1 MNFGVMVLMREIYL
15 LLSILFFSFSSSSN
29 NINKVEKIKEYSS
42 NPDYLPIIT
51 NKAFKR
57 GEELTYKLHYGFL
70 DAAYVNLNITNEKI
84 KFLGRETFHVI
95 GTGKTTGITD
105 WIFKVRDSY
114 ETYIDEKSLVPW
126 LFKRRV
132 NEGGYI
138 INQDYS
144 FDRFNNK
151 VITENRKEFNISEN
165 MQDMVSAYYQA
176 RTLDFSNIKQGDVI
190 SLDCFIDD
198 EVFHIKIKFEGFQLV
213 EIKIGKFKCLKFT
226 PIIQTGRIFK
236 DENDLSLYISND
248 ENHILIKAE
257 ADILFGTVEVE
268 LTEFKGLLNKL
279 NCKII

>member
-1 MNFGVMVLMREIYL
+1 MNFGVMVLMRKIYL

-42 NPDYLPIIT
+42 NPDYLPILT

-151 VITENRKEFNISEN
+151 VITENRKEFNVSEN

>member
-1 MNFGVMVLMREIYL
+1 MNFGIITFMRKTYFLLIIIYL
-15 LLSILFFSFSSSSN
+15 SFPSSSN
-29 NINKVEKIKEYSS
+29 SIIKVEKFKAYSS
-42 NPDYLPIIT
+42 NFNYLPSLT

-84 KFLGRETFHVI
+84 KFKGRETFHVI
-95 GTGKTTGITD
+95 GIGKTTGITD
-105 WIFKVRDSY
+105 WIFKVRDRY

-151 VITENRKEFNISEN
+151 VITENRKEFYVSEN
-165 MQDMVSAYYQA
+165 MQDMISAYYQA
-176 RTLDFSNIKQGDVI
+176 RTLDLSNIKQGDVI
-190 SLDCFIDD
+190 SLNCFIDD
-198 EVFHIKIKFEGFQLV
+198 EVFPVKIKFEGLQMI
-213 EIKIGKFKCLKFT
+213 EIKLGKFKCLKFT

>member
-1 MNFGVMVLMREIYL
+1 MNFGVITYVRKTYF
-15 LLSILFFSFSSSSN
+15 LLSIIFLSIPSSSN
-29 NINKVEKIKEYSS
+29 SILKLEKSKADSS
-42 NPDYLPIIT
+42 NFDYLPTLT

-70 DAAYVNLNITNEKI
+70 DAAYVNLNITNEKT
-84 KFLGRETFHVI
+84 KFKGRETFHVI
-95 GTGKTTGITD
+95 GIGKTNGITD
-105 WIFKVRDSY
+105 WIFKVRDRY

-151 VITENRKEFNISEN
+151 VITENRKEFYVSEN
-165 MQDMVSAYYQA
+165 MQDMISAYYQA
-176 RTLDFSNIKQGDVI
+176 RTLDLSNIKQGDVI
-190 SLDCFIDD
+190 SLNCFIDD
-198 EVFHIKIKFEGFQLV
+198 EVFPVKIKFEGHQTV
-213 EIKIGKFKCLKFT
+213 EIKLGKFKCLKFT

-236 DENDLSLYISND
+236 DENDLSLFISND

>member
-15 LLSILFFSFSSSSN
+15 LLSTLFFSFSSSSN

-42 NPDYLPIIT
+42 NPDYLPILT

-198 EVFHIKIKFEGFQLV
+198 EVFPVKIKFEGFQLV
-213 EIKIGKFKCLKFT
+213 EIKIGKFRCLKFT

>member
-1 MNFGVMVLMREIYL
+1 MRKTYF
-15 LLSILFFSFSSSSN
+15 LLSIIFLSIPSSSN
-29 NINKVEKIKEYSS
+29 SILKLEKSKADSS
-42 NPDYLPIIT
+42 NFDYLPTLT

-70 DAAYVNLNITNEKI
+70 DAAYVNLNITNEKT
-84 KFLGRETFHVI
+84 KFKGRETFHVI
-95 GTGKTTGITD
+95 GIGKTNGITD
-105 WIFKVRDSY
+105 WIFKVRDRY

-144 FDRFNNK
+144 FDRYNNK
-151 VITENRKEFNISEN
+151 VITENRKEYYVSDN
-165 MQDMVSAYYQA
+165 MQDMISAYYQA
-176 RTLDFSNIKQGDVI
+176 RTLDLSNIKQGDVI
-190 SLDCFIDD
+190 SLNCFIDD
-198 EVFHIKIKFEGFQLV
+198 EVFPVKIKFEGHQTV
-213 EIKIGKFKCLKFT
+213 EIKLGKFKCLKFT

-236 DENDLSLYISND
+236 DENDLSLFISND

-257 ADILFGTVEVE
+257 ADILFGTIEVE
-268 LTEFKGLLNKL
+268 LTEFNGLLNKL

>member
-1 MNFGVMVLMREIYL
+1 MNFGVITYVRKTYF
-15 LLSILFFSFSSSSN
+15 LLSIIFLSIPSSSN
-29 NINKVEKIKEYSS
+29 SILKLEKSKADSS
-42 NPDYLPIIT
+42 NFDYLPTLT

-70 DAAYVNLNITNEKI
+70 DAAYVNLNITNEKT
-84 KFLGRETFHVI
+84 KFKGRETFHVI
-95 GTGKTTGITD
+95 GIGKTNGITD
-105 WIFKVRDSY
+105 WIFKVRDRY

-144 FDRFNNK
+144 FDRYNNK
-151 VITENRKEFNISEN
+151 VITENRKEYYVSDN
-165 MQDMVSAYYQA
+165 MQDMLSAYYQA
-176 RTLDFSNIKQGDVI
+176 RTLDLSNIKQGDVI
-190 SLDCFIDD
+190 SLNCFIDD
-198 EVFHIKIKFEGFQLV
+198 EVFPVKIKFEGHQTV
-213 EIKIGKFKCLKFT
+213 EIKLGKFKCLKFT

-236 DENDLSLYISND
+236 DENDLSLFISND

-257 ADILFGTVEVE
+257 ADILFGTIEVE
-268 LTEFKGLLNKL
+268 LTEFNGLLNKV

>member
-15 LLSILFFSFSSSSN
+15 LLSTLFFSFSSSSN

-42 NPDYLPIIT
+42 NPDYLPILT

-84 KFLGRETFHVI
+84 KFKGRETFHVI
-95 GTGKTTGITD
+95 GIGKTTGLTD
-105 WIFKVRDSY
+105 WIFKVRDRY

-151 VITENRKEFNISEN
+151 VITENRKEFYVSEN
-165 MQDMVSAYYQA
+165 MQDMISAYYQA
-176 RTLDFSNIKQGDVI
+176 RTLDLSNIKQGDVI
-190 SLDCFIDD
+190 SLNCFIDD
-198 EVFHIKIKFEGFQLV
+198 EVFPVKIKFEGLQMI
-213 EIKIGKFKCLKFT
+213 EIKLGKFKCLKFT

-236 DENDLSLYISND
+236 DENDLSLFISND

-257 ADILFGTVEVE
+257 ADILFGTIEVE
-268 LTEFKGLLNKL
+268 LTEFNGLLNKL